1 MVIWSWQHGLY
12 IFCNQSSF
20 FFCSTSFKSN
30 THEMRA
36 FSTIPI
42 SKGVK
47 RERPQQSGNCK
58 MCRVQCQIIILCH
71 QLLWKARGSV
81 ESTTRKGFCLLTSHG
96 ITPCLIFYPSE
107 LEWKQSRH
115 PPIRARKNKRRF
127 SFSLFPQ
134 KNGRHRLR
142 DFKMKCCEKS
152 NS

>member
-1 MVIWSWQHGLY
+1 MVYTFSATNHL
-12 IFCNQSSF
+12 FFALHHSSL
-20 FFCSTSFKSN
+20 

-115 PPIRARKNKRRF
+115 SPIRTRKNKRRF
-127 SFSLFPQ
+127 SFSLFP
-134 KNGRHRLR
+134 KRMVAIGCVTSKWNVA
-142 DFKMKCCEKS
+142 KS
-152 NS
+152 VIHI